1 VPYAA
6 KPCHSLQFLQPLAGD
21 HDGQLHQR
29 SQDSKWRVIQRIK
42 SGMDGYNNHW
52 VATPT
57 VK

>member
-1 VPYAA
+1 
-6 KPCHSLQFLQPLAGD
+6 LQPLAGD